1 MCQPDWSG
9 TDDPHQ
15 RKIFLKTYQF
25 WCTPVVTVNCEE
37 VQHSCQSAKNSRA
50 TLYNLIRSSACRT
63 IFTLMMTT
71 FRQFTSHVHVPLSTR
86 KQICGFKEISASL
99 ASLICPSVYSVHF
112 ICNFSHYFF
121 HFFFL
126 DFIDCHGLLFRSRS
140 ANKENFLLIS
150 FGSNCSSHMLSER
163 GSSDNTNKLP
173 QTKNICNRAVGEA

>member
-1 MCQPDWSG
+1 MCQPHWSG

-63 IFTLMMTT
+63 IFTLMITA

-86 KQICGFKEISASL
+86 KQICGFREISASL
-99 ASLICPSVYSVHF
+99 ASLICPSVYSVHV

-121 HFFFL
+121 HFFFFGFYWL
-126 DFIDCHGLLFRSRS
+126 PWIIILF
-140 ANKENFLLIS
+140 
-150 FGSNCSSHMLSER
+150 
-163 GSSDNTNKLP
+163 
-173 QTKNICNRAVGEA
+173 QVGQ